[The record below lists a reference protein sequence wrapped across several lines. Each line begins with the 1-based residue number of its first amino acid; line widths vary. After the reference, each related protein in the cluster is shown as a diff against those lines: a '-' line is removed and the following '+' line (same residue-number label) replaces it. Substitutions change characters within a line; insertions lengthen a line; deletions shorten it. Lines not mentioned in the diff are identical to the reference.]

1 MPKPTPKLLSGALCL
16 LGLLPLLAGVE
27 KARAAEPMMDE
38 SVFTDTR
45 IVSQNLA
52 KDGQFA
58 EALRAEQKAYQI
70 TLNHYGPLH
79 ILLVPILNDMAVLNL
94 YLGEYQKSEEESK
107 WGLALV
113 EKNLG
118 PNTPEAA
125 DSLERLA
132 SLYID
137 LNRLPEAEL
146 LAQRSLAIRKADRQG
161 GPKALGQTLRLLGLI
176 ETSLEKNDQ
185 AMTRLTQA
193 LGLQEKNASADPLL
207 TVNLW
212 NDLAQTY
219 LAQRNFSEAQSSLEK
234 SLSLA
239 QKAFPADS
247 VVVADAM
254 ASLADFYHGQQ
265 QEDKAIPLYTSAAQ
279 IDQHFVGT
287 YFAYPSLP
295 YLRRLAKADFAIGD
309 FKTSEF
315 LWKKTVETDKKVFG
329 LKHPKLAVDLIL
341 LAETESALKKPS
353 QARESLKESL
363 GILKGVFPDDH
374 PLVLLVQKRL
384 K

>member
-1 MPKPTPKLLSGALCL
+1 MTKPSPKLWKWIVCL
-16 LGLLPLLAGVE
+16 LRLFPILTAAE
-27 KARAAEPMMDE
+27 MAWSAEPMMDE

-45 IVSQNLA
+45 IVAQNLA

-58 EALRAEQKAYQI
+58 QALAAEEKAYQI
-70 TLNHYGPLH
+70 TQNRYGPLH
-79 ILLVPILNDMAVLNL
+79 LLLVPILNDMAVLNL
-94 YLGEYQKSEEESK
+94 YLAEYQKSEEELK

-118 PNTPEAA
+118 PNAPEAA

-137 LNRLPEAEL
+137 LNRLSEAEL
-146 LAQRSLAIRKADRQG
+146 LAQRALAIRKTDHHG

-185 AMTRLTQA
+185 AQTLLTRA
-193 LGLQEKNASADPLL
+193 LGSQEKNASADPLL
-207 TVNLW
+207 AVNLW

-219 LAQRNFSEAQSSLEK
+219 LAQRNFAEAQSSLEK

-239 QKAFPADS
+239 QKAFPTDS

-254 ASLADFYHGQQ
+254 GRLADFYHGQQ
-265 QEDKAIPLYTSAAQ
+265 QEDKAIPLYTAAAQ
-279 IDQHFVGT
+279 IDKHFVGT

-295 YLRRLAKADFAIGD
+295 YLRRLAQADFAIGN
-309 FKTSEF
+309 FKTAEF

-329 LKHPKLAVDLIL
+329 LNHPKVAVDLISL
-341 LAETESALKKPS
+341 SEAESALKKQP

-363 GILKGVFPDDH
+363 SILKSVFSDDH